1 MKSKSEKDYIEQIVP
16 YAQEAQK
23 AFGYLA
29 SVIIA
34 QACQENGYGLDN
46 DCLVL
51 MEANNI
57 LGMKRELLNDTW
69 HSDYWDGSY
78 IVKPT
83 PEWYNG
89 KLTYINDAFRKYKS
103 IRDCIFDYCQFM
115 RDARRDNGSYKYRDV
130 LGITDPAKLIK
141 QVRERG
147 YCTGPTYDY
156 SIVKIIAKH
165 NLTQYDLKDIKED
178 KPMHEIIDI
187 TAENHA
193 PRTRTLPIKYIVM
206 HYLGVPNADNPYLYN
221 GGYGG
226 HYNVTRTGKI
236 YKAVD
241 PRKGVVW
248 HCGGGLQGSGGH
260 TFYGKC
266 TNYNSIGIECGVC
279 ADTDAK
285 DLSGDSYLWYF
296 TEETQEAAA
305 WLVAQLMKEYDI
317 DIDHVIRHYDVTGKC
332 CPNPYVLD
340 NKRKTSW
347 TWEQFKERVKSYLE
361 GAESVREGCYMTT
374 FSNVHKGVN
383 GADALTVQRLLFA
396 QDYKGADGKVLKLD
410 GDFGTNS
417 EFALKAFQKA
427 SGLKDDGD
435 CGPKTWARLF
445 GKA

>member
-29 SVIIA
+29 SVLIA

-57 LGMKRELLNDTW
+57 LGMKRELLNSTW
-69 HSDYWDGSY
+69 KSDYWDGSY
-78 IVKPT
+78 IVKQT

-115 RDARRDNGSYKYRDV
+115 RDAKRDNGSYKYRDV
-130 LGITDPAKLIK
+130 LGISDPAELIK
-141 QVRERG
+141 QVRTRG
-147 YCTGPTYDY
+147 YCTDPTYDY

-165 NLTQYDLKDIKED
+165 NLTQYDIKE
-178 KPMHEIIDI
+178 KEVYNIIDI

-206 HYLGVPNADNPYLYN
+206 HYLGVPNADNPYLYG

-226 HYNVTRTGKI
+226 HYNVTRAGKI

-241 PRKGVVW
+241 PRKDVVW
-248 HCGGGLQGSGGH
+248 HCGGGLQGNGGH

-296 TEETQEAAA
+296 TKETQEAAA
-305 WLVAQLMKEYDI
+305 WLVAQLMKEYNI
-317 DIDHVIRHYDVTGKC
+317 DIDHVIRHYDITGKC
-332 CPNPYVLD
+332 CPNPYVLN
-340 NKRKTSW
+340 NKRRTSW
-347 TWEQFKERVKSYLE
+347 TWEQFKAKVKSYLE

-374 FSNVHKGVN
+374 FVNVHKGVN
-383 GADALTVQRLLFA
+383 GADALTVQRLLYA
-396 QDYKGADGKVLKLD
+396 QGYKGADGKVLKLD
-410 GDFGTNS
+410 
-417 EFALKAFQKA
+417 
-427 SGLKDDGD
+427 
-435 CGPKTWARLF
+435 
-445 GKA
+445 